1 MRAAVLTALN
11 APLEL
16 HDVEPAGPLAYGQ
29 LLVRVLVAG
38 VCGAQLQE
46 IRGEKG
52 GPLPH
57 LMGHEGCGLVE
68 AIGSGVTLAVLLL
81 HLVGPHAPDLDA
93 PTVHY
98 DAQTRSSWIGPR
110 NATAPPPA
118 PVSDIPKIAPGQP
131 LGNVTLSPV
140 PSTDRFGTF
149 TPGKHP

>member
-1 MRAAVLTALN
+1 MTAL
-11 APLEL
+11 ADAAGTLQRF
-16 HDVEPAGPLAYGQ
+16 VE
-29 LLVRVLVAG
+29 R
-38 VCGAQLQE
+38 
-46 IRGEKG
+46 
-52 GPLPH
+52 
-57 LMGHEGCGLVE
+57 LVE
-68 AIGSGVTLAVLLL
+68 AAPIAWRHDPLFRGTAIGSGVTLAVLLL

-110 NATAPPPA
+110 SATAPPPA
-118 PVSDIPKIAPGQP
+118 PVPDIPKIAPGQP